1 MINDNFT
8 HWDCIE
14 DLQDEYFFTSLIDDD
29 NGFILEINPI
39 NTTRV
44 LRLEFGYQV
53 IYYEKIPELASL
65 KFIDEKGIGGK
76 NEQLLIWENSTYVA
90 KIYEDSYGFYDKSQI
105 KHLLFIHPDGLIHI
119 LTLELPQIIWAE

>member
-8 HWDCIE
+8 HWNSIE
-14 DLQDEYFFTSLIDDD
+14 NLGDEYFFSSLIDDD

-39 NTTRV
+39 NTTKV

-65 KFIDEKGIGGK
+65 KFIDEKGIGG
-76 NEQLLIWENSTYVA
+76 NTAQLLIWENSSYVA
-90 KIYEDSYGFYDKSQI
+90 NIQEDSYGFYDKSQVRHI
-105 KHLLFIHPDGLIHI
+105 IFMHPDGLIHI
-119 LTLELPQIIWAE
+119 LTLELPQIIWVE